1 MASLRWRSSLS
12 RSISCSR
19 CHQPTVQWRRLCSS
33 NATSPTW
40 TKIGN
45 SANKTGEI
53 NRRGTN
59 TGGRQSQLRGY
70 ATEAPA
76 TTAKTRKGSRL
87 ASLKSQAST
96 EGKAVT
102 PEKVRRIFG
111 QAPDKPIRARF
122 APSPTG
128 YLHLGSL
135 RTALFNNL
143 VAIASNGGSFILRL
157 EDTDQG
163 RLVADAEERLYKDLK
178 WLGLSWSEGPDCG
191 GPHGPYKQPFPNIST
206 QKSERLDIYKDH
218 VQKLVDS
225 GHAYRCFCKPE
236 DLEEQKRRLHEAG
249 KPTVYPGTCRSISE
263 SDSQH
268 RADAGESHIVRFKGD
283 AFGNVAVR
291 DAIYGPFQKKDVEED
306 FVLLKTDGFPTYHLA
321 NVVDDH
327 LMEITH
333 VIRGE
338 EWLISTPKHVSL
350 YKAFGWEPPTFAH
363 LGLLINDDGT
373 KLSKRNDSANIST
386 YRDQGFSQI
395 PLKIWLAGLG
405 SSFSFDLTK
414 PSLKGSQFPRTLK
427 EIAEAL
433 SYKFTKGGI
442 KLHTGTLQHY
452 ETKWR
457 RSIVTDPRPETA
469 SVEEALIE
477 EKVLRPLWGSIE
489 SFTGDNTKSIFFQQS
504 TNSRQDE
511 QKELVP
517 ALKPDQTRIPY
528 LRRLYAHSA
537 TNNHTMLEDMKNFLC
552 SNPHYFWRVPEELYR
567 RSLLVHGYSKPILE
581 AITWVCD
588 QPDLWDS
595 NDPSLLGAELGRKVA
610 QLDPQLP
617 SDALYRN
624 HRLVARGDPSLAS
637 HSASIMFNLIGR
649 EEWTHRIST
658 VNNLVKELKEGGS
671 DVRFLWAQEAQRRDP
686 DFVDEVTK
694 SRPTKA

>member
-1 MASLRWRSSLS
+1 MASLRWRSSIS
-12 RSISCSR
+12 RSLSCSR
-19 CHQPTVQWRRLCSS
+19 CHQPTVLWRRLCCS
-33 NATSPTW
+33 NATSLRW
-40 TKIGN
+40 TNVTNSNIGE
-45 SANKTGEI
+45 S
-53 NRRGTN
+53 NRRETN
-59 TGGRQSQLRGY
+59 GSGGRPQLRGY

-76 TTAKTRKGSRL
+76 TAAKTKKVSRL
-87 ASLKSQAST
+87 ASLKSQANT
-96 EGKAVT
+96 EGKAAA
-102 PEKVRRIFG
+102 PKKVRRIFG
-111 QAPDKPIRARF
+111 QTPDKPIRARF

-157 EDTDQG
+157 EDTDQS

-191 GPHGPYKQPFPNIST
+191 GPYGPYKQ
-206 QKSERLDIYKDH
+206 SERLDIYKDH

-249 KPTVYPGTCRSISE
+249 KPTVYPGTCRSVSE
-263 SDSQH
+263 SDSQQ

-283 AFGNVAVR
+283 AFGNVSVR

-327 LMEITH
+327 LMKITH

-469 SVEEALIE
+469 IEEEALIE
-477 EKVLRPLWGSIE
+477 EKVLRPLWDTIE
-489 SFTGDNTKSIFFQQS
+489 SVTSDNTKSIFFPKQPTDS
-504 TNSRQDE
+504 KQDE

-517 ALKPDQTRIPY
+517 ALKSDQTRIPY

-537 TNNHTMLEDMKNFLC
+537 TNNHTMLEDMKKFLS

-581 AITWVCD
+581 AVDRVCD
-588 QPDLWDS
+588 EPDLWGT
-595 NDPSLLGAELGRKVA
+595 NDPALLGTELGKRVA
-610 QLDPQLP
+610 QLDPPLP

-624 HRLVARGDPSLAS
+624 HRLVARGDPSLPS

-649 EEWTHRIST
+649 EEWKHRITT
-658 VNNLVKELKEGGS
+658 VKSLVKEIEEGGS
-671 DVRFLWAQEAQRRDP
+671 DVRLLWAQEAQRRDP

-694 SRPTKA
+694 SAPTKA